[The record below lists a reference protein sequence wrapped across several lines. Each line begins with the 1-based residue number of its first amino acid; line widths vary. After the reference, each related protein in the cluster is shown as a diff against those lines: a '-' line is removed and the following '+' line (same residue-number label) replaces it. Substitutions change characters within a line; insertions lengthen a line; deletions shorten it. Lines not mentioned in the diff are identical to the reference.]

1 MGVQK
6 VMSQRSTDSCTRC
19 TRANTF
25 PIEQDHAKT
34 QLFTMCNK
42 ALEVVQ
48 FVDRYITFFFVVLQ

>member
-6 VMSQRSTDSCTRC
+6 VMSQRSTDSCTR
-19 TRANTF
+19 ANTF
-25 PIEQDHAKT
+25 PVEQDHAKT

-48 FVDRYITFFFVVLQ
+48 FVDRYI